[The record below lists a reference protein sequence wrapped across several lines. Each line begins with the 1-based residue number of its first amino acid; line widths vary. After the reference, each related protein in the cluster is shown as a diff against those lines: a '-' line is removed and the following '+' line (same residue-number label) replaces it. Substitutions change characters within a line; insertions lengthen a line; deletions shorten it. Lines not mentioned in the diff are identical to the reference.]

1 MMKGISLEHDFRLMI
16 NNPKYSDIEI
26 ICEDKKKLYG
36 SRAILAARS
45 EIFDKLLY
53 NGMKESFEKEISLP
67 EINSFAMNIILEYIY
82 TGKLQE
88 DSLNKDNTIEAFF
101 AADYFNLPEL
111 QIFIVENVKE
121 NLEKNYTD
129 NYSPELL
136 SRVREKT
143 NGDNILLNSLADS
156 VAVIPLNNLEI
167 GRLSIAGLKYFLEY
181 IHQKEIPFA
190 TTEYEI
196 FRYSALLT
204 AKQISYEA
212 FTDLEK
218 RLPTL
223 KKMRDISDDD
233 DDDDDDDDKDD
244 DNDKD
249 DDKDKDD
256 DSPIIEKDRI
266 AEEFEPLT
274 KYIDFRRID
283 GKILND
289 IIDPLE
295 IVPMKTLYNATKY
308 QAKHGNSSLS
318 DIRGISPSLYRFTES
333 DCVWNESFHGSL
345 ISLLDGGKVAEAS
358 SSELQNV
365 RANILCCKGVYEWDI
380 IIEKYCVFTWI
391 GVCSAESKLDYES
404 FAGSQSNA
412 WILGSSG
419 ECRNGQDTFKYC
431 SSFAG
436 NYQTVTVHLDMTQKT
451 IAFTVKGERQSE
463 VLKWNNLP
471 SKLYP
476 IVSICEPGRIRI
488 QPHKNK
494 C

>member
-111 QIFIVENVKE
+111 QKFIVENVKE

-204 AKQISYEA
+204 AKQISYDA

-218 RLPTL
+218 R
-223 KKMRDISDDD
+223 
-233 DDDDDDDDKDD
+233 
-244 DNDKD
+244 
-249 DDKDKDD
+249 
-256 DSPIIEKDRI
+256 PIIEKDRI